1 MAHMNQPSL
10 SLERTKAALKDVLE
24 AFAAPENK
32 ALMDKQKETAGND
45 MMHMMHL
52 VFPVSTQIQ
61 MEAIQKYGFSPD
73 GEGAIK
79 FAQTVRQYEAADNE
93 IAEMASRLKSMFLP
107 PLPAMA
113 PPQSQGP
120 MGAS

>member
-1 MAHMNQPSL
+1 MAQINQPNL
-10 SLERTKAALKDVLE
+10 SLDRTKSALRDVLE
-24 AFAAPENK
+24 AFCSPDNK
-32 ALMDKQKETAGND
+32 ALMDKQKEAAGND

-52 VFPVSTQIQ
+52 VFPAATQIQ
-61 MEAIQKYGFSPD
+61 MEAIQKYGFTPD

-79 FAQTVRQYEAADNE
+79 FAQTVRQYESADNE

-107 PLPAMA
+107 PLPSMA